1 MSTAVGIGPV
11 TRFRSV
17 ELAIAWF
24 AAAVVL
30 FGAVLWVDHSAS
42 IEMTDFSVT
51 YIGARI
57 VHEGR
62 GSKLYDLAEQ
72 QQTKASLF
80 TRAQPL
86 IFEHPPFEALLLA
99 PLGGLPYKTAYLIF
113 GLLNAAVWLYLP
125 YLLRPYA
132 PSPHNEIAYLAL
144 WLLFPP
150 LGIALYQGQSSL
162 LLLLVFALA
171 FVCLKQGHEFRAGL
185 WLGLGLFKFQ
195 FAIPLALIFL
205 LRRKWNF
212 LGGFAASATALG
224 ILSFV
229 AVGWQGMVGYVRLLL
244 NVAGHPH
251 NFSYG
256 KASDMATLQAFC
268 NVILGKVL
276 NPATIHFIVAG
287 VSVAL
292 LVLAA
297 RQWPRA
303 EVSHAGFD
311 LFFATSIVVA
321 LVTGIHMFAH
331 DLSPLALAIFLVLP
345 HLNYHARWWRA
356 VCLGCVALLWIPP
369 VYFVVIAR
377 HELYLLF
384 LVLLSFIAAQV
395 GLSRMSTLYQN
406 ESANCLCR

>member
-1 MSTAVGIGPV
+1 MSAAIGIRPIA
-11 TRFRSV
+11 RFGSV
-17 ELAIAWF
+17 EVAIAWF
-24 AAAVVL
+24 AAASVL
-30 FGAVLWVDHSAS
+30 FGAVLWADHSPS

-72 QQTKASLF
+72 KQTKASLL
-80 TRAQPL
+80 THAQPL

-99 PLGGLPYKTAYLIF
+99 PLGGLQYKTAYLIW
-113 GLLNAAVWLYLP
+113 GLLNAIVWLYLP

-162 LLLLVFALA
+162 ILVLIFALV
-171 FVCLKQGHEFRAGL
+171 FVCLKQGREFRAGV

-195 FAIPLALIFL
+195 FAIPLAIIFL
-205 LRRKWNF
+205 LRRKW
-212 LGGFAASATALG
+212 GVISGFTVSAIALG
-224 ILSFV
+224 VLSFM
-229 AVGWQGMVGYVRLLL
+229 AVGWQGIIGYIRLLL

-256 KASDMATLQAFC
+256 KATDMATLQAFC

-276 NPATIHFIVAG
+276 NPAVIHFIVATAT
-287 VSVAL
+287 VAL
-292 LVLAA
+292 IVIAA
-297 RQWPRA
+297 KQWPRA
-303 EVSHAGFD
+303 DETQTALD

-321 LVTGIHMFAH
+321 LVTGLHMFAH
-331 DLSPLALAIFLVLP
+331 DLGPLALSMFLVLP
-345 HLNYHARWWRA
+345 HLGHRGAGGWTA
-356 VCLGCVALLWIPP
+356 VTFVCIVLCWIPP
-369 VYFVVIAR
+369 LYFLAIAG
-377 HELYLLF
+377 HSLYLLF
-384 LVLLSFIAAQV
+384 PLLSLLALGITQV
-395 GLSRMSTLYQN
+395 SEGNNLVFG
-406 ESANCLCR
+406 EK